1 MDMKIR
7 GNIWRADKMRQ
18 TLKKQSREIKTF
30 KGRFKLTE
38 ELRVNNVIE
47 AESSKLTKRNSN

>member
-1 MDMKIR
+1 MKIR

-30 KGRFKLTE
+30 KGRFKEPE